1 MNPIDF
7 IYDQIYRGAIQAGA
21 KEPKAKD
28 NAIAGVSDWKKGRF
42 KKPSQLIEQRIKQ
55 AKRESK

>member
-1 MNPIDF
+1 MNPSDF
-7 IYDQIYRGAIQAGA
+7 IYVQIYRGAIRAGA

-28 NAIAGVSDWKKGRF
+28 NAIAGLEEWKKGKF
-42 KKPSQLIEQRIKQ
+42 KKPSMLIEQRIKQ